1 MNFQLISKR
10 SSGNFIKRLK
20 SGMKNVIIVNTE
32 KNNENKLGDFMKNA
46 AVAIVLLLMA
56 SAFGA
61 ASDYSETLVLEQ
73 KRQQEVAVYADAK
86 VDRDR
91 KFGGYTIDQYIK
103 SWSESDSK
111 PAKKLF
117 SDKVVIDMPIVNQYP
132 EMPVGCEISAA
143 TSVLNFMGYKI
154 TDTDFAKKYF
164 KYGSEDDNFGFW
176 YDRED
181 VFHGP
186 DPALEFIGNPF
197 GWGYGTYPET
207 VAKSMNTYLKNVGT
221 LSKAYTAEGLI
232 EEDFVRLVN
241 GGVPVIVWATL
252 DMEPFDYRD
261 PAVWL
266 TPKNE
271 EITWYRGSHTLV
283 LCGCDDDAFY
293 FMDPNDK
300 EGLIAY
306 GKDLFMKRFGEA
318 GEKAII
324 VKY

>member
-1 MNFQLISKR
+1 
-10 SSGNFIKRLK
+10 
-20 SGMKNVIIVNTE
+20 
-32 KNNENKLGDFMKNA
+32 MKNA
-46 AVAIVLLLMA
+46 AIAIVLVLMA
-56 SAFGA
+56 LGFGA
-61 ASDYSETLVLEQ
+61 ASDYSETLVLFDGRQ
-73 KRQQEVAVYADAK
+73 KEAALYADAK
-86 VDRDR
+86 VSRDR
-91 KFGGYTIDQYIK
+91 KFGGFTIDEYVR
-103 SWSESDSK
+103 SWREFDGK
-111 PAKKLF
+111 TQKKIF
-117 SDKVVIDMPIVNQYP
+117 SDRAVIDVPIVNQYP

-143 TSVLNFMGYKI
+143 NSVLGYMGYKI

-164 KYGSEDDNFGFW
+164 KYGSETDDFGFW

-181 VFHGP
+181 IFHGP

-207 VAKSMNTYLKNVGT
+207 VAKAMNTYFINVGT
-221 LSKAYTAEGLI
+221 LSKAYVAEGLI
-232 EEDFVRLVN
+232 EEDFVRLVE
-241 GGVPVIVWATL
+241 GGVPVVVWATL

-271 EITWYRGSHTLV
+271 EIIWYKGSHTLV

-300 EGLIAY
+300 DEIVAY
-306 GKDLFMKRFGEA
+306 GKDLFMTRFNEA
-318 GEKAII
+318 GKKAII